1 MVQQVLNHEESQATF
16 LLLAA
21 SGHWHL
27 SGLYH
32 FLAGIF
38 NSQVRPFFFETEL
51 DLSTGILMLNSI
63 TNDI

>member
-1 MVQQVLNHEESQATF
+1 MVQQVLDHKEPQATF

-21 SGHWHL
+21 SSHWHL

-32 FLAGIF
+32 FLTGIF

-51 DLSTGILMLNSI
+51 DLSTGIRMLNGI
-63 TNDI
+63 TDDI